1 MNPAQLLK
9 FSDFHTPAV
18 LDVGI
23 PYEKRGGSMQTAR
36 DLFVHELQDMF
47 DAEQR
52 LVKALGE
59 QEQESSRPEL
69 QKAFASHRE
78 QTENQV
84 ERLRQAF
91 EDVGEEPEET
101 ECRGI
106 KGLIEEHEAFKE
118 EDPSEELLDI
128 FNVGAAIKVESYEI
142 NAYESLVKLGREL
155 GFKKA
160 INLLN
165 QNLKEEQQTLKKME
179 GFRNK
184 LKPSELG
191 VEEEGEDQ
199 PRRRSRRAA

>member
-1 MNPAQLLK
+1 
-9 FSDFHTPAV
+9 
-18 LDVGI
+18 
-23 PYEKRGGSMQTAR
+23 MQTAR
-36 DLFVHELQDMF
+36 ELFIHELQDMF
-47 DAEQR
+47 DGEQR

-69 QKAFASHRE
+69 EKAFASHRQ

-91 EDVGEEPEET
+91 EELGEGPEET
-101 ECRGI
+101 ECKGI

-142 NAYESLVKLGREL
+142 CAYESLVKLGREL
-155 GFKKA
+155 GLRKPVT
-160 INLLN
+160 LLN

-179 GFRNK
+179 AFSNK

-191 VEEEGEDQ
+191 VEEEEEAR
-199 PRRRSRRAA
+199 PRRRGGRAA

>member
-1 MNPAQLLK
+1 
-9 FSDFHTPAV
+9 
-18 LDVGI
+18 
-23 PYEKRGGSMQTAR
+23 MQTAR
-36 DLFVHELQDMF
+36 DLFVHEVQDMF

-52 LVKALGE
+52 LVEALGE

-69 QKAFASHRE
+69 RKAFASHRE

-84 ERLRQAF
+84 ERLREVF
-91 EDVGEEPEET
+91 EQIGEQPEET
-101 ECRGI
+101 ECKGI

-155 GFKKA
+155 GFKKGV
-160 INLLN
+160 NLLN

-179 GFRNK
+179 MFSTK
-184 LKPSELG
+184 LKPSDLG
-191 VEEEGEDQ
+191 VEEEEVR
-199 PRRRSRRAA
+199 PRRRRRAA

>member
-1 MNPAQLLK
+1 
-9 FSDFHTPAV
+9 
-18 LDVGI
+18 
-23 PYEKRGGSMQTAR
+23 MQTAR
-36 DLFVHELQDMF
+36 DLFLYELQDMF
-47 DAEQR
+47 DAEQK

-59 QEQESSRPEL
+59 QEQESSLPEL
-69 QKAFASHRE
+69 QKAFAFHRE

-91 EDVGEEPEET
+91 EEIGEEPQET
-101 ECRGI
+101 ECEGI
-106 KGLIEEHEAFKE
+106 KGLIEEHESFKE

-142 NAYESLVKLGREL
+142 DAYESLITLGREL

-160 INLLN
+160 VNLLN
-165 QNLKEEQQTLKKME
+165 QNLKEEEQTLKKMQT
-179 GFRNK
+179 FSNR

-191 VEEEGEDQ
+191 LEGAEEEAEPR

>member
-1 MNPAQLLK
+1 
-9 FSDFHTPAV
+9 
-18 LDVGI
+18 
-23 PYEKRGGSMQTAR
+23 MQTAR

-59 QEQESSRPEL
+59 QEEESSRPEL
-69 QKAFASHRE
+69 QKAFASHRA

-84 ERLRQAF
+84 ERLKQAF
-91 EDVGEEPEET
+91 EEVGEEPEET
-101 ECRGI
+101 ECKGV
-106 KGLIEEHEAFKE
+106 KGLIEEHQAFKE

-142 NAYESLVKLGREL
+142 NAYESLVKLGRDL

-160 INLLN
+160 VNLLN
-165 QNLKEEQQTLKKME
+165 QNLKEEQQTLKKMQ
-179 GFRNK
+179 GFSNK
-184 LKPSELG
+184 LKPSESG
-191 VEEEGEDQ
+191 VEEEEAGTQ

>member
-1 MNPAQLLK
+1 
-9 FSDFHTPAV
+9 
-18 LDVGI
+18 
-23 PYEKRGGSMQTAR
+23 MQTAR

-52 LVKALGE
+52 LVEALGE
-59 QEQESSRPEL
+59 QEEESSRPEL

-91 EDVGEEPEET
+91 EEIGEEPEET
-101 ECRGI
+101 ECKGI
-106 KGLIEEHEAFKE
+106 KGLIEEHESFKE

-142 NAYESLVKLGREL
+142 CAYESLVELGKEL

-160 INLLN
+160 VNLLN

-179 GFRNK
+179 TFSNK

-191 VEEEGEDQ
+191 VEEDEEERGS
-199 PRRRSRRAA
+199 RRRSGRAA

>member
-1 MNPAQLLK
+1 VFWLTA
-9 FSDFHTPAV
+9 SH
-18 LDVGI
+18 I
-23 PYEKRGGSMQTAR
+23 EKTGGSMQTAR
-36 DLFVHELQDMF
+36 DLFIHELQDMF

-59 QEQESSRPEL
+59 QEQESSNPEL

-91 EDVGEEPEET
+91 EEVGEEPEET
-101 ECRGI
+101 ECKGI

-118 EDPSEELLDI
+118 EDPSEDLLDV

-142 NAYESLVKLGREL
+142 CAYESLVKQGREL

-160 INLLN
+160 VTLLS

-179 GFRNK
+179 NFSNK
-184 LKPSELG
+184 VKPNELG
-191 VEEEGEDQ
+191 VEEEELEGER
-199 PRRRSRRAA
+199 PRRRTRRAA

>member
-1 MNPAQLLK
+1 
-9 FSDFHTPAV
+9 
-18 LDVGI
+18 
-23 PYEKRGGSMQTAR
+23 MQTAR

-47 DAEQR
+47 DAEQK
-52 LVKALGE
+52 LVEALGE
-59 QEQESSRPEL
+59 QEEESSRPEL
-69 QKAFASHRE
+69 QKAFASHRQ

-91 EDVGEEPEET
+91 EEIGEEPEET
-101 ECRGI
+101 ECKGI

-118 EDPSEELLDI
+118 EDPSEEILDI

-142 NAYESLVKLGREL
+142 CAYESLVKLGREL

-160 INLLN
+160 VNLLN

-179 GFRNK
+179 TFSNK

-191 VEEEGEDQ
+191 TEEEEEKGSS
-199 PRRRSRRAA
+199 RRSGRAA

>member
-1 MNPAQLLK
+1 
-9 FSDFHTPAV
+9 
-18 LDVGI
+18 
-23 PYEKRGGSMQTAR
+23 MQTAR
-36 DLFVHELQDMF
+36 DLFVHELQDIF

-91 EDVGEEPEET
+91 EEVGEEPEET
-101 ECRGI
+101 ECKGI

-155 GFKKA
+155 GFRQA
-160 INLLN
+160 VNLLN

-179 GFRNK
+179 TFSNK

-191 VEEEGEDQ
+191 VEAEEQEGAGRT
-199 PRRRSRRAA
+199 RRRTRRAA

>member
-1 MNPAQLLK
+1 
-9 FSDFHTPAV
+9 
-18 LDVGI
+18 
-23 PYEKRGGSMQTAR
+23 MQTAR

-52 LVKALGE
+52 LVNALGE
-59 QEQESSRPEL
+59 QEQESSNPEL

-91 EDVGEEPEET
+91 EEIGEEPEET
-101 ECRGI
+101 ECKGI

-155 GFKKA
+155 NFKKA
-160 INLLN
+160 VNLIS
-165 QNLKEEQQTLKKME
+165 QNLKEEQQTLKKMQT
-179 GFRNK
+179 FSNK

-191 VEEEGEDQ
+191 VEEEEMADER